1 MQLLPQ
7 YTHIVNK
14 GLKHTY
20 LTFDEEG
27 NLIIKS
33 PKVPISYIN
42 KLIISKSAWINQ
54 ARAKQKHKKAK
65 ISDIYQNRQ
74 LYLWGKVYD
83 INLHFQDTKAHYDIN
98 NSTIDIYAKDIY
110 HLEDAIYK
118 LYQQQAKEH
127 IPPLVEKLSK
137 QMELYPNRLS
147 FRRTKRQWGS
157 CSAKNNISLNTML
170 AKLPKDLVQYIIIHE
185 LSHIRYKNHQREFWS
200 LVAKY
205 EPRYKQL
212 TQELKEYQTI

>member
-1 MQLLPQ
+1 MLLE
-7 YTHIVNK
+7 YKHIINPK
-14 GLKHTY
+14 LKHTY
-20 LTFDEEG
+20 LSIDEDG
-27 NLIIKS
+27 LLIIKS
-33 PKVPISYIN
+33 PKVPTSYIN

-83 INLHFQDTKAHYDIN
+83 INLHFQDTKANYDIN
-98 NSTIDIYAKDIY
+98 NSTIEIYYKDIY
-110 HLEDAIYK
+110 HLEDTIYK
-118 LYQQQAKEH
+118 LYLKQAKEH
-127 IPPLVEKLSK
+127 IPPLVEKFSK

-185 LSHIRYKNHQREFWS
+185 LSHIRYKNHQREFWN
-200 LVAKY
+200 LVEKY

>member
-1 MQLLPQ
+1 MFLE
-7 YTHIVNK
+7 YKHIINPR
-14 GLKHTY
+14 LKHTY
-20 LTFDEEG
+20 LSIDEEG
-27 NLIIKS
+27 LLIIKS
-33 PKVPISYIN
+33 PKVPTSYIN
-42 KLIISKSAWINQ
+42 KLVISKAQWINQ
-54 ARAKQKHKKAK
+54 ARAKQQHKKAK
-65 ISDIYQNRQ
+65 LKDIWHNKE
-74 LYLWGKVYD
+74 LYLWGERYTVEFYLNSHSSYSIKNSHIVICYKDIDSIDYIIYD
-83 INLHFQDTKAHYDIN
+83 IY
-98 NSTIDIYAKDIY
+98 KD
-110 HLEDAIYK
+110 
-118 LYQQQAKEH
+118 QAKEH
-127 IPPLVEKLSK
+127 IPPLVEKLAK